1 MVHGVG
7 YVGVVTVWELLRDDG
22 CNIGNMY
29 ENEKQ
34 TLCSG
39 TDIGLWTMGRMK
51 YEDKGGMRMGLVKR
65 MGAVMEL
72 CT

>member
-29 ENEKQ
+29 ENEK
-34 TLCSG
+34 
-39 TDIGLWTMGRMK
+39 
-51 YEDKGGMRMGLVKR
+51 
-65 MGAVMEL
+65 
-72 CT
+72 